1 MNRTEF
7 IIATTVILFV
17 AYMLGWFTHWFL
29 SRFARV
35 SGGDMG
41 EIDRLAQQLHDAEEA
56 RDEALAYMEIREGEL
71 TNQLAQTEAELRA
84 TMDGLRAARHEAED
98 MRSYIERMHAAS

>member
-17 AYMLGWFTHWFL
+17 AYLLGWFTHWFL

-35 SGGDMG
+35 SGGDMS
-41 EIDRLAQQLHDAEEA
+41 EIDHLAQQLHDAEEA
-56 RDEALAYMEIREGEL
+56 RDEALAYLESRESDL
-71 TNQLAQTEAELRA
+71 SNQLSQAEAELRA
-84 TMDGLRAARHEAED
+84 TMEGLRAARQESEE
-98 MRSYIERMHAAS
+98 MRAYIERMHAAS

>member
-56 RDEALAYMEIREGEL
+56 RDEALVYLEAREAEL
-71 TNQLAQTEAELRA
+71 TSQLAQSEAELRA
-84 TMDGLRAARHEAED
+84 TMEGLRVARQETED
-98 MRSYIERMHAAS
+98 MRAYIERMHAAS